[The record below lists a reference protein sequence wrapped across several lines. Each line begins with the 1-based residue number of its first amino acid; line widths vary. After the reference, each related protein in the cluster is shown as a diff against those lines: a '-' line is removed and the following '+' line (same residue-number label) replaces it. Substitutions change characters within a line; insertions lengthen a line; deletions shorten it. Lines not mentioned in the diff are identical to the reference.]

1 MISSV
6 PVRNEVRLRQ
16 MLVGVY
22 ACAIRKGS
30 LCEGVMRLVLTGVVV
45 CAGRGGEIL
54 VCHGENKGE
63 G

>member
-22 ACAIRKGS
+22 ACAIRQGS
-30 LCEGVMRLVLTGVVV
+30 LCEGVMWLVSMRVVV
-45 CAGRGGEIL
+45 CAGRGGEI
-54 VCHGENKGE
+54 
-63 G
+63 